1 MLNVKVVCGLKNEEY
16 WHILNPKIQ
25 LTDTEIEAS
34 PAKSTRSIYTDY

>member
-1 MLNVKVVCGLKNEEY
+1 MLKIAVFCVLKNQEY
-16 WHILNPKIQ
+16 WHILNPLK